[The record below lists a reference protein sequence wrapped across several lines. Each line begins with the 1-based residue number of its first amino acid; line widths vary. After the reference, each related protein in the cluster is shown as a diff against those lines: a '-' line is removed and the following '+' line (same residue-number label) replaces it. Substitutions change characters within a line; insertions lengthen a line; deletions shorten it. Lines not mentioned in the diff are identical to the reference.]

1 MTNFEL
7 TDFTVGGKCSNCG
20 ECCSNLLP
28 LSVGEIKTIKNYIK
42 KHGIKEQRHNA
53 MIGTDMTC
61 PFRDDANKKCL
72 IYKIRPQICRAFM
85 CNHGK
90 EDIMKSKLYFHRTNK
105 VVFMRNEFFGNPEDI
120 NLFLDVF
127 KIKKERE
134 ENA

>member
-1 MTNFEL
+1 MQ
-7 TDFTVGGKCSNCG
+7 
-20 ECCSNLLP
+20 

-72 IYKIRPQICRAFM
+72 IYKIRPQICRTFM

-105 VVFMRNEFFGNPEDI
+105 VVFMRNEFFGNPEDV

-127 KIKKERE
+127 KMKKERE
-134 ENA
+134 GNDN